1 MLTTLILFD
10 ILLFPSFF
18 LHLSLLKGV
27 SSSRTWRTKSVH
39 VDVSDLKG
47 IQMLLGMTNG
57 LRISAAAAAA
67 AFPSDERLY
76 NSSEGPIFIIEE
88 HTL

>member
-1 MLTTLILFD
+1 M
-10 ILLFPSFF
+10 
-18 LHLSLLKGV
+18 
-27 SSSRTWRTKSVH
+27 H
-39 VDVSDLKG
+39 VDVLDFNG
-47 IQMLLGMTNG
+47 IQILLGMTKG
-57 LRISAAAAAA
+57 LRISTAAAAA

>member
-1 MLTTLILFD
+1 MLTTFTLFD

-39 VDVSDLKG
+39 VDVSALKG

-57 LRISAAAAAA
+57 LRISAATAAA

>member
-67 AFPSDERLY
+67 FPSDEHLY

>member
-1 MLTTLILFD
+1 MLTTFILFD
-10 ILLFPSFF
+10 KLVFPSFF
-18 LHLSLLKGV
+18 LHFSLLKSV
-27 SSSRTWRTKSVH
+27 SYSRTRRTKSVH

-67 AFPSDERLY
+67 FPL
-76 NSSEGPIFIIEE
+76 
-88 HTL
+88 